1 MSHISYNDETWHS
14 YTLPEEY
21 QKNIHN
27 SRDTPF
33 EFCWHQYFSP
43 EVTLKTLK
51 AVLINM
57 VMILI
62 ISAKLANLGLFKIK
76 VFWHN
81 GYDAI
86 ISD

>member
-1 MSHISYNDETWHS
+1 
-14 YTLPEEY
+14 
-21 QKNIHN
+21 
-27 SRDTPF
+27 
-33 EFCWHQYFSP
+33 
-43 EVTLKTLK
+43 
-51 AVLINM
+51 
-57 VMILI
+57 MILI